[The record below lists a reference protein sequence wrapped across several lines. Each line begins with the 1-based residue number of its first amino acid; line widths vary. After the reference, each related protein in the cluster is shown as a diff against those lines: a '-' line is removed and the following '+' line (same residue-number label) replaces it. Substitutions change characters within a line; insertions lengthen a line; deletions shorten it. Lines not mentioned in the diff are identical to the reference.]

1 MAFKMGD
8 TVVHPN
14 YGTGIITDIREHEFL
29 DVEKKPY
36 YSIQLLSSPETTVMV
51 AVQNE
56 QEAGLRPTVSQSRL
70 SRVWRVLSSKPEQLP
85 ADHNKRYDTL
95 REKLYS
101 GNVLRIAEVL
111 RDLTWHNEQRRKW
124 TTRGKRLYDRG
135 IQLLAGEVA
144 GSRHWDVAAAKERI
158 TRALSQRM
166 ATNPAM

>member
-1 MAFKMGD
+1 MAFTIGD

-14 YGTGIITDIREHEFL
+14 YGAGIITDIREHEFL

-70 SRVWRVLSSKPEQLP
+70 SRVWRILSSKPEQLP
-85 ADHNKRYDTL
+85 TDHNKRYDAL
-95 REKLYS
+95 KEKLYS

-111 RDLTWHNEQRRKW
+111 RDLTWRNEQRRKW

-144 GSRHWDVAAAKERI
+144 GSRHWDVDAAKERI
-158 TRALSQRM
+158 SRALSRSM
-166 ATNPAM
+166 AANPAM